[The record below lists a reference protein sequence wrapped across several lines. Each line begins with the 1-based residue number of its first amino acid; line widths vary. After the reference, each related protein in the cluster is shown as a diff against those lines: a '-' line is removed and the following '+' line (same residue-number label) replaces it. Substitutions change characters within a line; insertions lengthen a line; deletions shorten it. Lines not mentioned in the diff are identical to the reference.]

1 MAYQEANISS
11 SFFDKASFSYSDALS
26 IELVELQRTIYLPLL
41 PMERLTYSVLVAY
54 EEEGIPYWFKDE
66 VYTSVMGNFYAPM
79 MFPMVE
85 NPEESIDMIH
95 SAPHNSMLKTE
106 GAYETVEYTTS
117 TYVQLVIPKYIVM
130 NFTDTIPK
138 GTVFV
143 VGAVG
148 GSNTID
154 QLKILSVAWLPTEVI
169 DENYAGEGG
178 EDGPKETRGKRG
190 NQNEE
195 LSEKESEDF
204 SSKNVE
210 EGREGKRYEYK
221 ADTGSRPNNSAR
233 GRSTKSSGSGSS
245 NVLSAPSPFSTIVD
259 LSGLNMATV
268 RKKVHEDLE
277 LIREETI
284 RRQKLNSI
292 KEIVHG

>member
-11 SFFDKASFSYSDALS
+11 SFFDKSSYSYSDALS

-54 EEEGIPYWFKDE
+54 EEEGVPYWFKDE

-95 SAPHNSMLKTE
+95 SAPENAMLKTE

-148 GSNTID
+148 GSNTLD
-154 QLKILSVAWLPTEVI
+154 QLKILSVAWLPNETV
-169 DENYAGEGG
+169 DKNYAGEGG
-178 EDGPKETRGKRG
+178 EDGPLETRGKRG
-190 NQNEE
+190 NQ
-195 LSEKESEDF
+195 SEGLFEIESEDF
-204 SSKNVE
+204 STKNVE
-210 EGREGKRYEYK
+210 EGAEGKRYEKK
-221 ADTGSRPNNSAR
+221 AKTNSKTNNSAK
-233 GRSTKSSGSGSS
+233 GNKNKSGSTT
-245 NVLSAPSPFSTIVD
+245 NKPALQAPSPFSTIVD

-268 RKKVHEDLE
+268 RKKVHENLE
-277 LIREETI
+277 LIRQETI
-284 RRQKLNSI
+284 RREKLNNVR
-292 KEIVHG
+292 EIIHG